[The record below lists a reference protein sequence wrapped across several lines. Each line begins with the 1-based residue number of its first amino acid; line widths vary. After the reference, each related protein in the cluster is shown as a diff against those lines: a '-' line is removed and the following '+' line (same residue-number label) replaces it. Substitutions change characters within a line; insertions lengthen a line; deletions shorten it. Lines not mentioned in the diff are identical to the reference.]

1 MRRQFADIL
10 DECLQELNRGADLE
24 AVLTRHRDCAPRLR
38 PLLEA
43 ALLVQQGPHPQLSPQ
58 ANALGRRRL
67 LEAVARKARQKAAP
81 SRLRAKRPFLRWPS
95 LPGWQVS
102 RLSFRVASA
111 ALVLAIALAS
121 LGTVNAAADSLPDS
135 PLYAVKLATER
146 VQLALA
152 LSPESKARLHLSFAG
167 RRLWE
172 VHTQAELGKPISP
185 VALEGMRSET
195 EQALAVI
202 AKAPQPE
209 AWRLLHSF
217 IALTEKQ
224 QETLEELSAEVL
236 PPVRETVAEAIEDV
250 QEKRQEAAAIAKAAA
265 TPTPT
270 PTEMPSLTPTKKV
283 ATPTSAATPTP
294 TATPTSTPTPVPTAK
309 PTDTRT
315 PTETPPS
322 TPTETPVPT
331 PTPTATPGVGGLP
344 TPPIDEPT
352 AAAPTLEPTATP
364 TLEPTATPGV
374 GGLPTPSIEEPTA
387 TPGVGGSPSL
397 P

>member
-209 AWRLLHSF
+209 AWGLLDSF
-217 IALTEKQ
+217 IALTEEQ
-224 QETLEELSAEVL
+224 QETLEGLSAEVP
-236 PPVRETVAEAIEDV
+236 PPVQEAVSEAIEDV

-265 TPTPT
+265 TSTPT
-270 PTEMPSLTPTKKV
+270 PTETPSLTPTKV
-283 ATPTSAATPTP
+283 TTPTSAATPAP

-331 PTPTATPGVGGLP
+331 ATPTATPGVGGLP
-344 TPPIDEPT
+344 TPPIE
-352 AAAPTLEPTATP
+352 EPTATP
-364 TLEPTATPGV
+364 
-374 GGLPTPSIEEPTA
+374 

>member
-1 MRRQFADIL
+1 MTDIL
-10 DECLQELNRGADLE
+10 DESLQELNRGTDLE
-24 AVLTRHRDCAPRLR
+24 AVLTKHRDCAPRLR

-43 ALLVQQGPHPQLSPQ
+43 ALLVQEGPHPQLSPQ

-152 LSPESKARLHLSFAG
+152 LSPESKARLHLSFAE

-172 VHTQAELGKPISP
+172 VRTQAELGKPISP
-185 VALEGMRSET
+185 VALGGMMSET

-209 AWRLLHSF
+209 AWRLLNSF
-217 IALTEKQ
+217 MALIEKQ
-224 QETLEELSAEVL
+224 QETLEGVSAEIP

-265 TPTPT
+265 TSTPT
-270 PTEMPSLTPTKKV
+270 PTETPSLTPTKV
-283 ATPTSAATPTP
+283 ATPTSAAPTATPTGTPTPVPTARPTDTRTPMPTPTP
-294 TATPTSTPTPVPTAK
+294 TATPTLS
-309 PTDTRT
+309 
-315 PTETPPS
+315 
-322 TPTETPVPT
+322 
-331 PTPTATPGVGGLP
+331 PTATSTPEVVVP
-344 TPPIDEPT
+344 TPPIE
-352 AAAPTLEPTATP
+352 EPTATP
-364 TLEPTATPGV
+364 ALSPTATPEV
-374 GGLPTPSIEEPTA
+374 GGLPTPSMEEPTA
-387 TPGVGGSPSL
+387 TPSPGVGVSPSL